1 MYDSD
6 VSDEEWELIKHNFDP
21 VDKRGGARKK
31 HAKRDIVNAIF
42 YLNKTGVQWRQLPND
57 FPPWKTVYD
66 HYSQWNRRG
75 IWDTTLDQ
83 LNRHCRKKTVKNRC
97 RVMD

>member
-6 VSDEEWELIKHNFDP
+6 VTDEEWGLIQHNFDP
-21 VDKRGGARKK
+21 VDKRGGAGAK

-42 YLNKTGVQWRQLPND
+42 YLNKTGAQWRQLPKD

-75 IWDTTLDQ
+75 VWEATLDQ
-83 LNRHCRKKTVKNRC
+83 LNCLHRKKTEKIPR

>member
-21 VDKRGGARKK
+21 VDKRGGACKK

-42 YLNKTGVQWRQLPND
+42 YLSKTGVQSKRA
-57 FPPWKTVYD
+57 TVP
-66 HYSQWNRRG
+66 HSQAV
-75 IWDTTLDQ
+75 TAM
-83 LNRHCRKKTVKNRC
+83 V
-97 RVMD
+97 